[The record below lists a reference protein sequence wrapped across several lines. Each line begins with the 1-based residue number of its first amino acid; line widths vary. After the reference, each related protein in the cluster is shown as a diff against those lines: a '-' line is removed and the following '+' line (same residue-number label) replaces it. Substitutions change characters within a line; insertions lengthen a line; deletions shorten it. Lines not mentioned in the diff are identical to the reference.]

1 MFTCTTYYWPVPRSP
16 HRVFAPQQQLK
27 EMNCSYGKEGQPE
40 SNHMIS
46 HIFLCVTSPQQFFF
60 LVAVVVV
67 VVVVVVYKV
76 RLIFSPLGHILTEAK
91 EKKKKKKLQ
100 GTNCPERLGVL
111 TREM

>member
-46 HIFLCVTSPQQFFF
+46 HVFLCVTSPQQFFF

-67 VVVVVVYKV
+67 VVAVYKV
-76 RLIFSPLGHILTEAK
+76 RLIFSPLRHILTEAK